1 MKAKAPSILSAD
13 LKITGSI
20 VSDGEVQ
27 LDGSVEGD
35 VRATDLTIG
44 EEASIKGEVVA
55 ENVVIRGRVVGS
67 VRARQVQLSATARVE
82 GDVIHATLAIESG
95 AFFDGLCKR
104 SSDPLSDAKSSLG
117 QRRLHELVQIAVQHP
132 LRVGAFMAGAQ
143 VLDQLV
149 GLQNVGAD
157 LVAPADIGLG
167 FRLRRWPLPRAFE
180 APARTDGRAACPGGG
195 RFLCC
200 ERSFWHCTTMPVGS
214 WVMRTAESVVLT
226 CWPPAPDAR

>member
-1 MKAKAPSILSAD
+1 MFTKKDTPPSDNQAAAVPAPTKRSAMKAKAPSILSAD

-95 AFFDGLCKR
+95 AFFDGLCK
-104 SSDPLSDAKSSLG
+104 PLSDAKSSS
-117 QRRLHELVQIAVQHP
+117 ASSSK
-132 LRVGAFMAGAQ
+132 
-143 VLDQLV
+143 
-149 GLQNVGAD
+149 
-157 LVAPADIGLG
+157 PASQSSSAST
-167 FRLRRWPLPRAFE
+167 P
-180 APARTDGRAACPGGG
+180 TSAASNTP
-195 RFLCC
+195 
-200 ERSFWHCTTMPVGS
+200 
-214 WVMRTAESVVLT
+214 
-226 CWPPAPDAR
+226 PPAAAASADKAVANDPFTSKS

>member
-1 MKAKAPSILSAD
+1 MFTKKDTPPSDSHAAAVPAPTKRSAMKTKAPSILSAD

-27 LDGSVEGD
+27 LDGAVEGD

-104 SSDPLSDAKSSLG
+104 SSDPLSDAKSSS
-117 QRRLHELVQIAVQHP
+117 ATSSKS
-132 LRVGAFMAGAQ
+132 AS
-143 VLDQLV
+143 
-149 GLQNVGAD
+149 QNGSA
-157 LVAPADIGLG
+157 
-167 FRLRRWPLPRAFE
+167 
-180 APARTDGRAACPGGG
+180 
-195 RFLCC
+195 
-200 ERSFWHCTTMPVGS
+200 STTS
-214 WVMRTAESVVLT
+214 SSTASST
-226 CWPPAPDAR
+226 PPPAAAASADKAVANDPFTSKS